1 MIHPIIIQ
9 GGMGAGVSN
18 WRLAKAVSK
27 LGYLGVVSCTA
38 QDAIFTR
45 RLQNGDPG
53 GDIRRAMKSFPN
65 QDIVKYVMDKYFV
78 EGGIKDS
85 RYKYIPMY
93 TIDASWE
100 LKAMSMLS
108 SFVEVYLAK
117 EGHDGIVGI
126 NVLEKIRMPNL
137 YVLYGAML
145 AGVDY
150 VIVGAGIPREIPGVI
165 DNLAEHNK
173 AYLRLNVEGAAPDDD
188 YKMELEP
195 SDFVNVSEVSV
206 KRPYFLAIVSSNT
219 LAMTMAKKATGRVD
233 GFVVEYPSAGGH
245 NAPPRI
251 RGSFNEQGEPVYGS
265 KDYVDTDKLKSLGLP
280 FWLAGG
286 YGSAEQVK
294 NALDLGA
301 AGVQV
306 GTPFAFCRESGFTE
320 EIKRKAIDLAK
331 KMKGKVFTDPDASP
345 TGFPFKVLE
354 LKGTLSEFAEYIKRP
369 RRCNL
374 GYLRQ
379 LFKKEDGS
387 IGYRCPA
394 EPVEAFVSKGGDPE
408 RTKNS
413 KCLCNALL
421 ANIGLAMGYE
431 SGYVEKQL
439 VTVGD
444 CFNRITDFLT
454 SPEMEYYYAENVINR
469 LLAFSR

>member
-1 MIHPIIIQ
+1 MTHPIIIQ

-45 RLQNGDPG
+45 RLQNGDPA
-53 GDIRRAMKSFPN
+53 GDLRRAISTFPN
-65 QDIVKYVMDKYFV
+65 QDIANKVLDKYFV
-78 EGGIKDS
+78 EGGIKDN
-85 RYKYIPMY
+85 RYKQIPMY
-93 TIDASWE
+93 TLDASWE
-100 LKAMSMLS
+100 LKALSILS
-108 SFVEVYLAK
+108 SYVEVYLAK
-117 EGHDGIVGI
+117 EGHNGIVGL
-126 NVLEKIRMPNL
+126 NVLEKIQMPNI
-137 YVLYGAML
+137 YVIYGAML

-150 VIVGAGIPREIPGVI
+150 IIVGAGIPREIPGAI
-165 DNLAEHNK
+165 DKLAEHNK
-173 AYLRLNVEGAAPDDD
+173 AWLRINVEGAGPEDD
-188 YKMELEP
+188 YKMELDP
-195 SDFVNVSEVSV
+195 SDFINVSEVPV

-233 GFVVEYPSAGGH
+233 GLVVEYPSAGGH

-251 RGSFNEQGEPVYGS
+251 RGNFNEIGEPVYGT
-265 KDYVDTDKLKSLGLP
+265 KDFVDTDKIKSLNLP

-286 YGSAEQVK
+286 YDTPEQVK

-320 EIKRKAIDLAK
+320 DIKRKAIDLAK
-331 KMKGKVFTDPDASP
+331 KMKGKVFTDPEASP
-345 TGFPFKVLE
+345 TGFPFKVLD
-354 LKGTLSEFAEYIKRP
+354 LQGTLSDFTEYLKRP
-369 RRCNL
+369 RNCNL

-379 LFKKEDGS
+379 LFKKEDGT

-394 EPVEAFVSKGGDPE
+394 EPLDSFVAKGGDPAKAE
-408 RTKNS
+408 KS

-421 ANIGLAMGYE
+421 ANIGLAMGYKN
-431 SGYVEKQL
+431 GYVEKQL

-444 CFNRITDFLT
+444 CFNRIADFLT
-454 SPEMEYYYAENVINR
+454 GSDMEYYFAANVIDR
-469 LLAFSR
+469 LLSFPR

>member
-1 MIHPIIIQ
+1 
-9 GGMGAGVSN
+9 
-18 WRLAKAVSK
+18 
-27 LGYLGVVSCTA
+27 
-38 QDAIFTR
+38 
-45 RLQNGDPG
+45 
-53 GDIRRAMKSFPN
+53 
-65 QDIVKYVMDKYFV
+65 
-78 EGGIKDS
+78 KDS

-320 EIKRKAIDLAK
+320 EVKRKAIDLAK